1 VICKLPADKYRKY
14 GEGRWFFFTDRERKH
29 VGGNRPNRTTPDNG
43 HWNAT
48 GSIRPI
54 RSAGGVLVGCRRT
67 LVFYEASRSRK
78 KKKNQ
83 AAGLPPTE
91 EQEEDGDGG
100 QAAKAKDGVKT
111 EWTMYE
117 YESLD
122 SEAEFE
128 ALRSGNASKVSS
140 SLSASPFHLD
150 VVSACVSARDII
162 TNIGLILF
170 LYTDGRSGLV
180 HDPEEEA
187 LPGGW

>member
-1 VICKLPADKYRKY
+1 MICKLPAEKYRNY

-29 VGGNRPNRTTPDNG
+29 LGGNRPNRTTPDNG

-78 KKKNQ
+78 KKSQ
-83 AAGLPPTE
+83 AGLPPTE
-91 EQEEDGDGG
+91 EEEGEGDGG
-100 QAAKAKDGVKT
+100 QQAAKAKDGVKT

-117 YESLD
+117 YESLT

-128 ALRSGNASKVSS
+128 AIRSGNANKVSS
-140 SLSASPFHLD
+140 SLSSPFHLV
-150 VVSACVSARDII
+150 VVSACLSKRH
-162 TNIGLILF
+162 
-170 LYTDGRSGLV
+170 Y
-180 HDPEEEA
+180 H
-187 LPGGW
+187 